1 MKKAIIVAGVAA
13 LMLTG
18 CAGEVELSEEDTVRV
33 AQYAADLVLKYD
45 NNYKERLLTLEE
57 QAEAREKLRLA
68 AEKDEKLQELLEKKN
83 NAKTEKDT
91 GKTGSGTN
99 NGGTEGE
106 IQEEDAVMYALN
118 DVVQVEGFTFQNNG
132 YDVLNE
138 YPEVSGDGNNI
149 SMELTAASGKKL
161 LVVKYGITNTTDA
174 KAECNLFDKD
184 ISAKVVVNGNINAD
198 SMITMLLNDFSTLKA
213 DIEPG
218 ITYEAV
224 LVFEIPEEASNIQ
237 SLALRMTVGGNT
249 YNIQQ

>member
-1 MKKAIIVAGVAA
+1 MKKAIIAAGVAA

-45 NNYKERLLTLEE
+45 NNYKERLLTLDE

-68 AEKDEKLQELLEKKN
+68 AEKDEKLQELLEQKN

-91 GKTGSGTN
+91 GKTEIGTN

-106 IQEEDAVMYALN
+106 TQEEAVMYALN
-118 DVVQVEGFTFQNNG
+118 DVVKVDGFTFQNNG
-132 YDVLNE
+132 YDVLDE
-138 YPEVSGDGNNI
+138 YPEVSQDGNNMA
-149 SMELTAASGKKL
+149 MELTAASGKKL
-161 LVVKYGITNTTDA
+161 LVLKYGITNITDS

-198 SMITMLLNDFSTLKA
+198 SMITMLLNDFSTLKT
-213 DIEPG
+213 DIDPG
-218 ITYEAV
+218 VTYEAV
-224 LVFEIPEEASNIQ
+224 LIFEIPEEASDIQ
-237 SLALRMTVGGNT
+237 SLALRMTVEGNT

>member
-45 NNYKERLLTLEE
+45 NNYKERLLTLDE

-68 AEKDEKLQELLEKKN
+68 AEKDEKLQELLEQKN

-91 GKTGSGTN
+91 GKTETGTN

-106 IQEEDAVMYALN
+106 TQEEAVMYALN
-118 DVVQVEGFTFQNNG
+118 DVVKVDGFTFQNNG
-132 YDVLNE
+132 YDVLDE
-138 YPEVSGDGNNI
+138 YPEVSQDGNNMA
-149 SMELTAASGKKL
+149 MELTAASGKKL
-161 LVVKYGITNTTDA
+161 LVLKYGITNITDS

-198 SMITMLLNDFSTLKA
+198 SMITMLLNDFSTLKT
-213 DIEPG
+213 DIDPG
-218 ITYEAV
+218 TTYEAV
-224 LVFEIPEEASNIQ
+224 LIFEIPEEASDIQ
-237 SLALRMTVGGNT
+237 SLALRMTVEGNT

>member
-45 NNYKERLLTLEE
+45 NNYKERLLTLDE

-68 AEKDEKLQELLEKKN
+68 AEKDEKLQELLEQKN

-91 GKTGSGTN
+91 GKTETGTN

-106 IQEEDAVMYALN
+106 TQEEAVMYALN
-118 DVVQVEGFTFQNNG
+118 DVVKVDGFTFQNNG
-132 YDVLNE
+132 YDVLDE
-138 YPEVSGDGNNI
+138 YPEVSQDGNNMA
-149 SMELTAASGKKL
+149 MELTAASGKKL
-161 LVVKYGITNTTDA
+161 LVLKYGITNITDS

-198 SMITMLLNDFSTLKA
+198 SMITMLLNDFSTLKT
-213 DIEPG
+213 DIDPG
-218 ITYEAV
+218 VTYEAV
-224 LVFEIPEEASNIQ
+224 LIFEIPEEASDIQ
-237 SLALRMTVGGNT
+237 SLALRMTVEGNT